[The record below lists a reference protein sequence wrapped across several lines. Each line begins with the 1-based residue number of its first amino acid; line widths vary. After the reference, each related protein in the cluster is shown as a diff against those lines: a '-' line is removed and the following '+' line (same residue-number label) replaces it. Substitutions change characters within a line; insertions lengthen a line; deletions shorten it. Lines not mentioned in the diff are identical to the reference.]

1 MEAFYKNWLQ
11 KFATK
16 RHLLSGGNEEDD
28 DRPSQPPGDNP
39 TQQLNSPT
47 EIIYETD
54 SLKLI
59 VEKSPFRRQKVFRV
73 QDHLFKFKVVQ
84 KKDKRPILLSEL
96 FDFLHAA
103 LTHVLE
109 SIKSFYDPQDH
120 NIAYLTLHQDPMVN
134 GLNTG
139 NKCKFCFY
147 HLKTGWLFL

>member
-47 EIIYETD
+47 EIIYETG

-59 VEKSPFRRQKVFRV
+59 VEKSPF
-73 QDHLFKFKVVQ
+73 
-84 KKDKRPILLSEL
+84 
-96 FDFLHAA
+96 
-103 LTHVLE
+103 
-109 SIKSFYDPQDH
+109 
-120 NIAYLTLHQDPMVN
+120 
-134 GLNTG
+134 
-139 NKCKFCFY
+139 
-147 HLKTGWLFL
+147 